1 MYNASDTKHIRR
13 QVKAAKASAERDRG
27 VLQSIMYNTAG
38 RTWMHDLLERCHV
51 FHSSYSDKPL
61 AMAYS
66 EGERNIGLQ
75 LFLGIVQLCPDQYL
89 QMMGE
94 AYARS
99 TNDNGQRGPG
109 PDPRWDTGEPVND
122 VASEYDPT
130 ADDDA

>member
-27 VLQSIMYNTAG
+27 VLQSIMYTTAG
-38 RTWMHDLLERCHV
+38 RAWMHDLLERCHV
-51 FHSSYSDKPL
+51 FHSSFSDRPGQ
-61 AMAYS
+61 MAFS
-66 EGERNIGLQ
+66 EGERNIGLG
-75 LFLGIVQLCPDQYL
+75 LFLGVIQLCPDQYL

-99 TNDNGQRGPG
+99 TSDNGRSGPG
-109 PDPRWDTGEPVND
+109 PDLGWDTGEPVNEP
-122 VASEYDPT
+122 VSEYDPG